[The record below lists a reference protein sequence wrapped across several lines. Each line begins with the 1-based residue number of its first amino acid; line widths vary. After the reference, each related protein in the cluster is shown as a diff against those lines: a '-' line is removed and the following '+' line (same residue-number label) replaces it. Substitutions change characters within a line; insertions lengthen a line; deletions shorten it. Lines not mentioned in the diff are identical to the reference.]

1 MRVKRWMF
9 FHPNDGTVPYP
20 TPSDCDYTV
29 LWERINDLESQVE
42 RQSAYIND
50 LNDRLQRYAG
60 RMDPNIVRTETVVSQ
75 DIMNSMG
82 RINPVEYYQREN
94 EQSLMMYLR
103 EHNYFNHEMYSDY
116 GGETRIRTSLR
127 ILDNPN

>member
-1 MRVKRWMF
+1 MF

-20 TPSDCDYTV
+20 TPSDCDNQV
-29 LWERINDLESQVE
+29 LWERISDLENYVE
-42 RQSAYIND
+42 TLRTRNEE
-50 LNDRLQRYAG
+50 LNQIVQRNAG
-60 RMDPNIVRTETVVSQ
+60 MVDPNIIRTETVVNQ

-82 RINPVEYYQREN
+82 RLNPAEYYQRMN
-94 EQSLMMYLR
+94 EESLMTYLR

>member
-1 MRVKRWMF
+1 MF

-20 TPSDCDYTV
+20 TPSDCDNQV
-29 LWERINDLESQVE
+29 LWDRISDLEIYVETLRARNTELSQI
-42 RQSAYIND
+42 A
-50 LNDRLQRYAG
+50 QRYEG
-60 RMDPNIVRTETVVSQ
+60 TVDPNIIRTETVVSQ

-82 RINPVEYYQREN
+82 RINPVEHYQREN

-103 EHNYFNHEMYSDY
+103 EHNYFNHEIYSDY

-127 ILDNPN
+127 VLDNPN

>member
-1 MRVKRWMF
+1 MF
-9 FHPNDGTVPYP
+9 FHPNDGTCAYP
-20 TPSDCDYTV
+20 TPSDCNTDI
-29 LWERINDLESQVE
+29 LWERINDLEIQVE
-42 RQSAYIND
+42 RQLAQISEQNRTIM
-50 LNDRLQRYAG
+50 RLSSTVRP
-60 RMDPNIVRTETVVSQ
+60 DPNIIRTETVVNQ

-82 RINPVEYYQREN
+82 RINPVEHYQRMN
-94 EQSLMMYLR
+94 EESLMTYLR